1 LENKKTITPLV
12 NKVAN
17 SGIIVFNLE
26 DHYPAS
32 PILEIDLKTYLFKEL
47 ILKEKDY
54 RTALKELDW
63 SQYQDKIVTV
73 FCSTDAIIPVW
84 AYMLMSSYLSDVAS
98 EVYVGTKAEYLKQHY
113 SNTISELDPT
123 SYANGKVVIKGCSH
137 KPVPAAAYALL
148 TAKLKPHVRSIMYGE
163 PCSTVPIYK
172 RPMKR

>member
-1 LENKKTITPLV
+1 MADPIKPLV

-26 DHYPAS
+26 DHYPIS
-32 PILEIDLKTYLFKEL
+32 PIVEIDLKGYLFKEL

-54 RTALKELDW
+54 RVALKELDW

-73 FCSTDAIIPVW
+73 HCSTDAIIPVW
-84 AYMLMSSYLSDVAS
+84 AYMLMSSYLTDVAA
-98 EVYVGTKAEYLKQHY
+98 EVYIGNQADYLTKHY
-113 SNTISELDPT
+113 TEVITELDPNT
-123 SYANGKVVIKGCSH
+123 YTNGKVVIKGCSH

-172 RPMKR
+172 RPRVVT